1 MTLPATATMTLPT
14 TAAVIL
20 PAAATAA
27 VMLSK
32 SWRCDAHRDGQYA
45 G

>member
-1 MTLPATATMTLPT
+1 MTLPT
-14 TAAVIL
+14 AAAMTL
-20 PAAATAA
+20 PAAATVTPAAATA

-32 SWRCDAHRDGQYA
+32 SWRCDAHRDGQHS